1 METEDVLNT
10 RILNIIVQMQEH
22 YPELYRNL
30 NEMYATLPVT
40 EIPVINRMVLEKWY
54 ESLKVLITKYDAARP
69 R

>member
-1 METEDVLNT
+1 METEDTLNT
-10 RILNIIVQMQEH
+10 RILNITLRIQEH

-54 ESLKVLITKYDAARP
+54 ESLRVLVANYDTARNT
-69 R
+69 

>member
-1 METEDVLNT
+1 METEDTLNT
-10 RILNIIVQMQEH
+10 RILNITLRIQEY

-54 ESLKVLITKYDAARP
+54 ESLRELVANYDTARNT
-69 R
+69 